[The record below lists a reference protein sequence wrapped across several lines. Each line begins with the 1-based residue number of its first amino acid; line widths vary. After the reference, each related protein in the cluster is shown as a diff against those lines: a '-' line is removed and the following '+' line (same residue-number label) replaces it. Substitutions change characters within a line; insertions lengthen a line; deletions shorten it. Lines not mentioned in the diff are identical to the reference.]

1 MHYLRIEIWGTRD
14 DSQKIIF
21 AFQPNLASS
30 GGIYS
35 RGESNMARS
44 SELEDEFGR
53 DMELVLKREKEVGL
67 ISVRFRQM
75 IERWGAIGAAR
86 RLLEADREL
95 PPNTFTYLRS
105 IDRLDLAM
113 EYYVV
118 MPKYGSLLSEAER
131 QIAAF
136 RLRAED

>member
-1 MHYLRIEIWGTRD
+1 
-14 DSQKIIF
+14 
-21 AFQPNLASS
+21 
-30 GGIYS
+30 
-35 RGESNMARS
+35 MARS

-67 ISVRFRQM
+67 ISVRFMQM

-118 MPKYGSLLSEAER
+118 MPKYGSLFSEAER